1 MDESAAVAQEGDE
14 PVDDHLLIRNFG
26 VAVDETEMFENI
38 EHAAHAF
45 FDARRV
51 PAAAAAEFGVD
62 GWDTDLRRGL
72 RQLPL
77 GSFFVEDVADAE
89 DSSQCQTGFVL
100 RVVPRNAHTDFVNH
114 GVNSPLVE
122 VDAVVRL
129 LDESVKEAVGDAFA
143 RCAVRF
149 AGEAAVHLHLIDGA
163 VGLLGVECVEIDD
176 GHRDNAASQMRWG
189 NFADNLVDNC
199 DAVEFVPVAYGLEI
213 EGFSPLFSVDEH
225 DGQPHGRAVR
235 QRSDGDVVL
244 NAFAR
249 FCGDGAYGEA
259 VISYPHFIHNW
270 VTMFLELT
278 A

>member
-14 PVDDHLLIRNFG
+14 SIDDHLLHGDFW
-26 VAVDETEMFENI
+26 VAVDEREMFENI
-38 EHAAHAF
+38 EHAAHPL

-77 GSFFVEDVADAE
+77 GSFFIEDVADAE

-100 RVVPRNAHTDFVNH
+100 RMVPRYADTDFVNH
-114 GVNSPLVE
+114 GVDPALVE

-143 RCAVRF
+143 RRAFRF
-149 AGEAAVHLHLIDGA
+149 AREASVHLHLIDGT

-176 GHRDNAASQMRWG
+176 GHGDNAASQMLWG

-199 DAVEFVPVAYGLEI
+199 DTVEFVAVAYRLEI
-213 EGFSPLFSVDEH
+213 ERFIPVFSVDEN
-225 DGQPHGRAVR
+225 DGKPHGRAVR
-235 QRSDGDVVL
+235 QRADGDVVFD
-244 NAFAR
+244 AFAR
-249 FCGDGAYGEA
+249 FCGDGTYGEA
-259 VISYPHFIHNW
+259 VISYPHFIHNR
-270 VTMFLELT
+270 VTIFWG
-278 A
+278 